1 MNTPRLFSTAH
12 LRPIQVTEAA
22 SEIFIEE
29 ALATDLLPTEK
40 AAGRCLSKGK
50 GTLGLTQMKPDFSLQ
65 NVRNDFSL
73 QLAPHELIEKRAEE
87 APESPAILMGTRR
100 LSYREV
106 NEQSNRLAHFLR
118 AQGAGPGQ
126 IIGVLLDRS
135 IEMVVCLLGILK
147 AGAVYLP
154 LDPKFP
160 KDRLAFMLDDAEV
173 MIVLTQAD
181 LREDAPSSQA
191 RIVVLEELA
200 EALPK
205 FSSVNLSVA
214 NSPDDTAYVIYTS
227 GSTGNPKGVMV
238 PRRALTNFLL
248 SMAEQPGM
256 TASDVLLA
264 ITTISF
270 DISFLEML
278 LPLSVGAQI
287 VIAGRSQVSDP
298 FELRK
303 LLDQHGITVMQA
315 TPTTWRLLLE
325 SKWEG
330 KTDLKILCGGEA
342 LTQDLAERLLSR
354 CSALWNM
361 YGPTETTVWSS
372 TEKVTSPQ
380 NITLGSPIANTE
392 LYVVDEQMQPVA
404 PGASGELLIGG
415 SGLALGYLKREEL
428 TAQKFIPDSIGDVEG
443 AKLYRTG
450 DEVRY
455 RTDGTLEFLGRLDHQ
470 VKLNGFRIEL
480 GEIENALATIEG
492 VRQAVVILRED
503 VPGDKRLV
511 AYYTG
516 KEDLDANEVLHAL
529 RAGLPDYMVPSAF
542 VWMAEFPQTPNAK
555 LDRKA
560 LPAPARKRP
569 LLGQQYIAPATEAEK
584 QMAMLWQE
592 LLRVD
597 QIGVDDSFFDLGG
610 NSIAVFR
617 MVNAFH
623 HKYGREIPPV
633 KVFQYPTIG
642 QLCRF
647 SETDES
653 QFSFVAEAEKR
664 IAHTR
669 RGGAGNESSKD
680 AVAIVGMVGRF
691 PGAENL
697 DQLWKNLRESK
708 ESISFFT
715 PEELGPGIEE
725 RLRNAPDYI
734 RARGMIEGAELF
746 DPGFFGVS
754 PLEAKVMDPQQRIF
768 LELAYNALENA
779 GYDPSRYK
787 GLIGVYAG
795 AGDNHYYTTNLLTH
809 PDLLTLAG
817 KLAVEYGNEKDY
829 IALRTAYLLD
839 LRGPA
844 VSLNTACS
852 TTLLAVDLAYRAL
865 RDYECDI
872 ALAGGV
878 DIAVPQKSGFHYT
891 EGGTFARDGHCRPFD
906 ADATGT
912 MFCDGAGIVVLK
924 RLSDALKDG
933 DTIYAV
939 LRGCGKNNNG
949 ARPASFLAP
958 SVEGQAEA
966 IAMAQASADVDVETI
981 GYIEAHGTGT
991 PVGDPIEVQALNTV
1005 FERKTKKKQF
1015 CYIGSIKGNIGHPT
1029 NAAGVAGLIKAA
1041 MVLDR
1046 EEIPATLHFKT
1057 PNPRIDFVNS
1067 PFVVADRLIPFTRN
1081 ETPRHTAVS
1090 SFGFGGTNVH
1100 VVLEEAPA
1108 RRASGSSRP
1117 MQLLPFSGRA
1127 QGVLDAY
1134 CESFSRYFESSRDED
1149 FADAGFTLQTGR
1161 KQMAMRRIVVAGN
1174 PAEAARL
1181 LQHPDPRRC
1190 STKRCERR
1198 DPPVVFLFG
1207 GQGTQYVNMGKN
1219 LYDGEPLFR
1228 AAVDNCCEIL
1238 KPHLGRDLR
1247 ELLYPNAEDSE
1258 AAQASLQDTF
1268 FTQPSL
1274 FVIEYALARF
1284 WESLG
1289 IRPAMMAGHSIGE
1302 FVAATLADVWDLE
1315 DALRIVALRGRLM
1328 QSLPRG
1334 SMMAVRAAVDAVRQM
1349 LPPGVQIAANNSPS
1363 LCVVSG
1369 PDGDVTAFREQ
1380 LEAKEIIC
1388 RPLHTSHAFHSFMM
1402 DPMLEPLKKEIA
1414 KVQLRAPSRPFV
1426 STVTGQLI
1434 TEAETTSPEY
1444 WAHQARAT
1452 VEFSKAAL
1460 KLKELGHDLFLEC
1473 GPRSTMCSLVRQH
1486 FAPGQ
1491 ACTAIPTLADSPDDN
1506 QEWASMLFALGSLW
1520 LNGATVDWDAFYANE
1535 DRRHIPLPT
1544 YPFERRKYWVDPAQT
1559 TAIEVA
1565 PRGVD
1570 AIVVLD
1576 SPEPQTDELID
1587 KQMTGLGA
1595 QTSRKQ
1601 RIIKKLVD
1609 LLMPLTGRE
1618 REELS
1623 PSAMF
1628 LEQGLDSLSL
1638 AQVSVA
1644 IEQEFGVKVG
1654 FSKLMNQFPTA
1665 EMVAG
1670 YLDETMPAELLAQA
1684 PQRLAQPVEIKRTIA
1699 PAAHRPDAGLV
1710 DSSLSAI
1717 AQTVAEQGRILAAI
1731 QETLAK
1737 MSAQQLGLGIAA
1749 PTVIAN
1755 PAPAVSI
1762 TSAPTTTP
1770 QRGIFYSSRLSEN
1783 LSGSYNES
1791 VTLFVMDN
1799 VAIPQIKRALERLV
1813 ERHDALRASFN
1824 DSGSVMRIGQPSNLD
1839 IPVKDL
1845 SRFEIESERQEALS
1859 KLAYEEAARPFVLP
1873 DGPLFRFQI
1882 VLLEKDKTAVIVTV
1896 HHIICDGWSVDVLI
1910 QDFSAFYSE
1919 ELTGQPASLRP
1930 PSSFAGYANDVARRE
1945 LSPEF
1950 EAAREYWGKK
1960 FSAGFPALV
1969 LPADLPREA
1978 VREHRAI
1985 RVDRTIGAE
1994 IVGPLRNLAAEQ
2006 GCSIFAV
2013 TVAALSILLARISG
2027 QGRFVLPLS
2036 TAEQPFLG
2044 KTNLVGHC
2052 VSLMPYLVELRPD
2065 EDVISLVR
2073 RVQSELAEAIDHL
2086 SFTTVN
2092 LLEDLASSSRARL
2105 SPVPVGL
2112 TGIKKIKPEEMEL
2125 RGFSLD
2131 YVANPKS
2138 FESFEWYLSAME
2150 TNQELEVHG
2159 HYDIGLFKQETIVRW
2174 LTELETI
2181 LTEMGSSPKKSA
2193 LELARLADEKAQSCG
2208 MLFTYSP
2215 QVREVALPGSQA
2227 TPLIFDEVAT
2237 SISSSTIDKKRN
2249 RDILGA
2255 LTKLFQRALGSR
2267 VVGVDDNFFDLGG
2280 HSMKAARL
2288 FALIERE
2295 LKITAPLA
2303 ALYEAP
2309 TPRTLAN
2316 MLASGISQER
2326 WQALVP
2332 IHEGGDRIPLFL
2344 VHGAEGNVLLYRGLS
2359 KHLGQDQPVY
2369 GLQSVGLD
2377 GKTPVDGN
2385 FERVARRYVEE
2396 IRAVQT
2402 EGPYMLGGY
2411 CLGGV
2416 IAMEMARQL
2425 IQDGQTVGLLAMIEN
2440 FNIRSVHWP
2449 LPWHVRMINR
2459 FALNPYHHLRNVFVA
2474 EGAGKMDFFRQK
2486 LDVEIARAKLEVR
2499 LAWAHLRGA
2508 MNLKGEA
2515 VEEYHHVKIADVYDK
2530 ALAEHEIVP
2539 YPGVITI
2546 FKTEYSLMG
2555 MDMPLDGWARV
2566 ARDGVR
2572 EIKLPFGPK
2581 ASLTEPFVQLVAV
2594 QLRKCMDEASQEWY
2608 ARHDESSYH
2617 VETRANR

>member
-1 MNTPRLFSTAH
+1 
-12 LRPIQVTEAA
+12 
-22 SEIFIEE
+22 
-29 ALATDLLPTEK
+29 
-40 AAGRCLSKGK
+40 
-50 GTLGLTQMKPDFSLQ
+50 MKPTAKLTLQ
-65 NVRNDFSL
+65 NVRNDLSL
-73 QLAPHELIEKRAEE
+73 ERGPQELIEQRVAET
-87 APESPAILMGTRR
+87 PESCAIVMGTRQ

-106 NEQSNRLAHFLR
+106 NEQSNRFAHFLR
-118 AQGAGPGQ
+118 AQGVAPGQ
-126 IIGVLLDRS
+126 IVGVLLDRS
-135 IEMVVCLLGILK
+135 VEMIVCLLGILK

-160 KDRLAFMLDDAEV
+160 KDRLAFMLSDAEV
-173 MIVLTQAD
+173 MILLTQAN
-181 LREDAPSSQA
+181 LREDVPASQA
-191 RIVVLEELA
+191 KVVVFEELA
-200 EALPK
+200 ESLSE
-205 FSSVNLSVA
+205 FSSANPSSVG
-214 NSPDDTAYVIYTS
+214 SPRDTAYVIYTS

-238 PRRALTNFLL
+238 PRSALTNFLL

-256 TASDVLLA
+256 TATDILLA

-270 DISFLEML
+270 DISLLEML

-287 VIAGRSQVSDP
+287 VIAARSQVNDP

-303 LLDQHGITVMQA
+303 LLDEHRITVMQA

-325 SKWEG
+325 SNWDG
-330 KTDLKILCGGEA
+330 KSDLKILCGGEA
-342 LTQDLAERLLSR
+342 LTQDLAERLLPR
-354 CSALWNM
+354 CNALWNM
-361 YGPTETTVWSS
+361 YGPTETTIWSS
-372 TEKVTSPQ
+372 TEKVISAQ
-380 NITLGSPIANTE
+380 NITLGLPIANTQ
-392 LYVVDEQMQPVA
+392 LLVVDEQMQQVA

-415 SGLALGYLKREEL
+415 AGLALGYLKREEL
-428 TAQKFIPDSIGDVEG
+428 TAQKFVPDSIGGVEG
-443 AKLYRTG
+443 ARLYRTG

-455 RTDGTLEFLGRLDHQ
+455 RADGTLEFMGRLDHQ
-470 VKLNGFRIEL
+470 IKLNGFRIEL
-480 GEIENALATIEG
+480 GEIESALTGIEG

-516 KEDLDANEVLHAL
+516 KPDLDTNEVLHAL

-542 VWMAEFPQTPNAK
+542 VWMSEFPQTPNAK

-592 LLRVD
+592 LLKVD

-617 MVNAFH
+617 MVNAYRNKFGH
-623 HKYGREIPPV
+623 DIPPV

-647 SETDES
+647 METDES
-653 QFSFVAEAEKR
+653 EFSFVADAEKR

-669 RGGAGNESSKD
+669 GRGAESESSKD
-680 AVAIVGMVGRF
+680 AVAIIGMVGRF
-691 PGAENL
+691 PGADSL
-697 DQLWKNLRESK
+697 DQLWSNLRDGK

-725 RLRNAPDYI
+725 RLRNAPDYV
-734 RARGMIEGAELF
+734 RARGMIDGAELF

-754 PLEAKVMDPQQRIF
+754 PLEAKVTDPQQRVF
-768 LELAYNALENA
+768 LELAYNAIENA

-795 AGDNHYYTTNLLTH
+795 AGDNHYYTRNLLTH
-809 PDLLTLAG
+809 PDLLTMAG

-844 VSLNTACS
+844 VSINTACS

-865 RDYECDI
+865 RDYECDM
-872 ALAGGV
+872 ALAGGI
-878 DIAVPQKSGFHYT
+878 DIAVPQRSGFHYT

-939 LRGCGKNNNG
+939 LRGSGKNNNG

-958 SVEGQAEA
+958 SVDGQSEA
-966 IAMAQASADVDVETI
+966 IAMAQASAGVDVETI

-991 PVGDPIEVQALNTV
+991 PVGDPIEIQALSNV
-1005 FERKTKKKQF
+1005 FERKTQKKQF

-1046 EEIPATLHFKT
+1046 EEIPATLHFKK
-1057 PNPRIDFVNS
+1057 PNPRIDFANS
-1067 PFVVADRLIPFTRN
+1067 PFIVADRLIPFTRS

-1100 VVLEEAPA
+1100 VVLEEGPA
-1108 RRASGSSRP
+1108 RRASGASRP
-1117 MQLLPFSGRA
+1117 MQLLPISGRST
-1127 QGVLDAY
+1127 GVLDAY
-1134 CESFSRYFESSRDED
+1134 CDSFARYFENSRDEE
-1149 FADAGFTLQTGR
+1149 FADAAFTLQTGR

-1174 PAEAARL
+1174 PSEAARL
-1181 LQHPDPRRC
+1181 LQHPDPRRS

-1238 KPHLGRDLR
+1238 RPHLGRDLR
-1247 ELLYPNAEDSE
+1247 ELLYPKAEDTE
-1258 AAQASLQDTF
+1258 TAQASLQDTF

-1302 FVAATLADVWDLE
+1302 FVAATLAGVWDLE
-1315 DALRIVALRGRLM
+1315 DVLRIVALRGRLM

-1334 SMMAVRAAVDAVRQM
+1334 SMMAVRAGADAIEKI
-1349 LPPGVQIAANNSPS
+1349 LPSGVQIAANNSPS

-1369 PDGDVTAFREQ
+1369 PDADVEGFREQ
-1380 LEAKEIIC
+1380 LEAKDIIC
-1388 RPLHTSHAFHSFMM
+1388 RPLHTSHAFHSAMM
-1402 DPMLEPLKKEIA
+1402 DPMLEPLKEEIA
-1414 KVQLRAPSRPFV
+1414 KVRLRAPSRPFV

-1486 FAPGQ
+1486 FGPGQ
-1491 ACTAIPTLADSPDDN
+1491 ACTAIPTLADTPDDN

-1520 LNGATVDWDAFYANE
+1520 LNGASVDWDAFYANE

-1559 TAIEVA
+1559 ITVAVA
-1565 PRGVD
+1565 PQTVNAAVAADSFELQSGQ
-1570 AIVVLD
+1570 AVLERTAATE
-1576 SPEPQTDELID
+1576 SP
-1587 KQMTGLGA
+1587 A
-1595 QTSRKQ
+1595 SRKD
-1601 RIIKKLVD
+1601 RIVGKLVE
-1609 LLMPLTGRE
+1609 LLMPITGRE
-1618 REELS
+1618 RDEIS

-1644 IEQEFGVKVG
+1644 IEQEFGVNIG
-1654 FSKLMNQFPTA
+1654 FSKLMNQFPTV

-1670 YLDETMPAELLAQA
+1670 HLDETMPAELFAQA
-1684 PQRLAQPVEIKRTIA
+1684 PQQPIPPAEMRMPVSPVAQRQG
-1699 PAAHRPDAGLV
+1699 AGQV
-1710 DSSLSAI
+1710 DSSLNAI
-1717 AQTVAEQGRILAAI
+1717 AHTVAEQGRILAAI

-1737 MSAQQLGLGIAA
+1737 MSAQQSGQVDVAPRIAT
-1749 PTVIAN
+1749 P
-1755 PAPAVSI
+1755 PAQPSGI

-1770 QRGIFYSSRLSEN
+1770 QRGIYYSSRLSDN

-1791 VTLFVMDN
+1791 VTLYVTDK
-1799 VAIPQIKRALERLV
+1799 VSVPQINRALQRLV
-1813 ERHDALRASFN
+1813 ERHDALRATFN
-1824 DSGSVMRIGQPSNLD
+1824 ESGSVMQIGQPYKLKV
-1839 IPVKDL
+1839 PVKDL
-1845 SRFEIESERQEALS
+1845 SHIGGEFEREETLR
-1859 KLAYEEAARPFVLP
+1859 KLAIEETARPFALP
-1873 DGPLFRFQI
+1873 EGPLFRAQI
-1882 VLLEKDKTAVIVTV
+1882 VLLEENKAAVFITV

-1910 QDFSAFYSE
+1910 QDFCAFYSE
-1919 ELTGQPASLRP
+1919 ELSGQPALLRP
-1930 PSSFAGYANDVARRE
+1930 APSFASYAAEVAKRE
-1945 LSPEF
+1945 ESPRF
-1950 EAAREYWGKK
+1950 EAAREYWAKK
-1960 FSAGFPALV
+1960 FAAGFPALV
-1969 LPADLPREA
+1969 LPADLPRGA
-1978 VREHRAI
+1978 MRQNRAI
-1985 RVDRTIGAE
+1985 RVDRTIGAQ
-1994 IVGPLRNLAAEQ
+1994 IVDQLRGLASEQ
-2006 GCSIFAV
+2006 GCSLFAV
-2013 TVAALSILLARISG
+2013 NVAALAILLARVSG

-2044 KTNLVGHC
+2044 KTDLVGHC
-2052 VSLMPYLVELRPD
+2052 VSLVPFLVELRAG
-2065 EDVISLVR
+2065 EDVIALVR
-2073 RVQSELAEAIDHL
+2073 RIQGELAEAIDHL

-2092 LLEDLASSSRARL
+2092 LLEDLASSGRTRM

-2112 TGIKKIKPEEMEL
+2112 TGIKKLGPKELDL

-2131 YVANPKS
+2131 YVGNPKS

-2150 TNQELEVHG
+2150 SKQELEVHG
-2159 HYDIGLFKQETIVRW
+2159 HYDVGLFKQETIVGW
-2174 LTELETI
+2174 LASLEEI
-2181 LTEMGSSPKKSA
+2181 LAEMGSSPAKNT
-2193 LELARLADEKAQSCG
+2193 LELAQLGEEQAQSCG
-2208 MLFTYSP
+2208 MLFAYSP
-2215 QVREVALPGSQA
+2215 QVREAVKPGSEGDSRVSEGVA
-2227 TPLIFDEVAT
+2227 KPISTAASDKERNEV
-2237 SISSSTIDKKRN
+2237 ILSS
-2249 RDILGA
+2249 
-2255 LTKLFQRALGSR
+2255 LTKLFQRVLGSR
-2267 VVGVDDNFFDLGG
+2267 AVGPDDNFFDLGG

-2295 LKITAPLA
+2295 LEITAPLA
-2303 ALYEAP
+2303 ALYEAS

-2316 MLASGISQER
+2316 LLANGINQDR

-2359 KHLGQDQPVY
+2359 KHLGEDQPVY

-2396 IRAVQT
+2396 IRTIQT

-2425 IQDGQTVGLLAMIEN
+2425 IEEGQTVGLLAMIEN
-2440 FNIRSVHWP
+2440 FNIRSVRWP
-2449 LPWHVRMINR
+2449 LPWHVNMINR
-2459 FALNPYHHLRNVFVA
+2459 FALNPYHHLKNVFAA
-2474 EGAGKMDFFRQK
+2474 EGAGKMQFFRQK
-2486 LDVEIARAKLEVR
+2486 LDVEIARAKVEAR
-2499 LAWAHLRGA
+2499 LTWAHLRGA
-2508 MNLKGEA
+2508 LHLQGES
-2515 VEEYHHVKIADVYDK
+2515 VEEYHHIKIADVYDK
-2530 ALAEHEIVP
+2530 ALDEHEIRP
-2539 YPGVITI
+2539 YPGTITI
-2546 FKTEYSLMG
+2546 FKTEHSLMG
-2555 MDMPLDGWARV
+2555 MDMPFDGWGGV
-2566 ARDGVR
+2566 ARDGIR
-2572 EIKLPFGPK
+2572 EIKLPFSPK
-2581 ASLTEPFVQLVAV
+2581 ASLTEPFVGYVAKL
-2594 QLRKCMDEASQEWY
+2594 LRSCIDEATQNWCAS
-2608 ARHDESSYH
+2608 HDEKRYTI
-2617 VETRANR
+2617 EARIDR